1 METLRYTTTERDS
14 AAVLSLSGELV
25 FETARK
31 VERELRIIEERKP
44 ATLAIDLSEL
54 SMIDSTGLAL
64 VVSADSRA
72 RGEGRRL
79 VVVEGPD
86 SVQRVFR
93 MTRLDDRLD
102 IVSSIDAVL
111 DGNGPAATA

>member
-1 METLRYTTTERDS
+1 METLRYTTTDRDG

-31 VERELRIIEERKP
+31 VERELRNIEERKP
-44 ATLAIDLSEL
+44 STLALDLSGL

-102 IVSSIDAVL
+102 IVPSLDAVG
-111 DGNGPAATA
+111 GNGQAPA

>member
-1 METLRYTTTERDS
+1 METLRYTAEEKDGT
-14 AAVLSLSGELV
+14 AVLSLSGELV

-31 VERELRIIEERKP
+31 VERELRNLEERKP
-44 ATLAIDLSEL
+44 GALAIDLRGL

-79 VVVEGPD
+79 IVVEGPD

-93 MTRLDDRLD
+93 MTRLDDRLE
-102 IVSSIDAVL
+102 IVPSLESALGDPASSA
-111 DGNGPAATA
+111 